1 MKTIQEIKSNFE
13 QILSDVIKIQGL
25 PVESATQVAAVILQ
39 ESGKFE
45 RTEILNNNRN
55 GNNNSNGNDKPIT
68 EKQTKFLQDLGVNE
82 LPKTSRE
89 ASRLIEQLRG
99 NGKGRYTARSF
110 PK

>member
-1 MKTIQEIKSNFE
+1 MKSIQEIKSNFE

-45 RTEILNNNRN
+45 RTEMLNNNRN
-55 GNNNSNGNDKPIT
+55 GNRVNSNGNDKPAT
-68 EKQTKFLQDLGVNE
+68 EKQKKFLQDLGIAVTPNM
-82 LPKTSRE
+82 TSRE
-89 ASRLIEQLRG
+89 ASRLIESS
-99 NGKGRYTARSF
+99 NGKGRASAPSF